1 MMDEIKNNGQN
12 SERPELTGRV
22 NFRKETPKAGLNKQ
36 AIAAIGILGL
46 VVVGFLIKGSFN
58 GSESTAG
65 PNKVETPVSTKVTV
79 KKTAD
84 KTSNKKNTV
93 RKQKKRRGPRSALYQ
108 SNRGRKKKEPLVRNY
123 RDNYWRHIW
132 EMEFVLYKNGETR
145 LEDLEEVWDN
155 AMRLKYSM
163 NGIFEPLEDKDIV
176 QARLQEFEHFVVRKM
191 VVWDESSS
199 LKHVR
204 KEWET
209 VREAHFGTT
218 ERSKYSTPEL
228 DEVQI
233 KRDPPNNSD
242 IREILTELE
251 EFTAQSLE
259 EMREFKEQKREIAG
273 LKGVGLK
280 SELRHDLDQD
290 VSAWVSNWVGEVDEV
305 TACTRPRPIWWFE
318 GKGKYRLHEAG
329 HSKNPYR
336 VSKINWNSWR
346 KGNTTL
352 RTYDQGPKPFRQVLS
367 RIDYVRGSL
376 TGAAR
381 DLGNWYMSSLDRCIG
396 SLEQAQKE
404 LASAREKMKELNI

>member
-1 MMDEIKNNGQN
+1 MDEFKNSGQN
-12 SERPELTGRV
+12 RERPELTGRV

-58 GSESTAG
+58 GSESAAAQG
-65 PNKVETPVSTKVTV
+65 KVETPVSEKATV
-79 KKTAD
+79 KKTTK
-84 KTSNKKNTV
+84 KTTNK
-93 RKQKKRRGPRSALYQ
+93 RKGPRSALYQ
-108 SNRGRKKKEPLVRNY
+108 SNRRGKKKEPLVRNY

-145 LEDLEEVWDN
+145 LEDFEEVWNN

-176 QARLQEFEHFVVRKM
+176 QARVQEFEDFVVRKM
-191 VVWDESSS
+191 VVWDETST

-204 KEWET
+204 QEWEI

-218 ERSKYSTPEL
+218 ERSKFSTPEL
-228 DEVQI
+228 DKVQI

-251 EFTAQSLE
+251 EFTAQSLK
-259 EMREFKEQKREIAG
+259 EMREFKKRQREIAG
-273 LKGVGLK
+273 LKGTGLK

-290 VSAWVSNWVGEVDEV
+290 VSAWVYEWVGEVDEV
-305 TACTRPRPIWWFE
+305 TACKRPRPIWWFE
-318 GKGKYRLHEAG
+318 GKGKYRLHKAG

-336 VSKINWNSWR
+336 VSKINWNSWH

-352 RTYDQGPKPFRQVLS
+352 TTYDQGPKPFRRVL
-367 RIDYVRGSL
+367 RYIDYVRGSL

-381 DLGNWYMSSLDRCIG
+381 DMGNWYMSSLDRCIG

-404 LASAREKMKELNI
+404 LASARNKMMELNI